1 MHRFRTALVSKS
13 TAGGNSGSAL
23 WGKSALQGP
32 PLMVRFS
39 CFIDTF
45 IGYVDAIDT
54 SMRNMSIFSRFI
66 DTLLEYVAE
75 NDIKKPSLEFDRSFD
90 IGVPWTALV
99 RA

>member
-1 MHRFRTALVSKS
+1 
-13 TAGGNSGSAL
+13 
-23 WGKSALQGP
+23 
-32 PLMVRFS
+32 MVRFS

-75 NDIKKPSLEFDRSFD
+75 NDIKNRPSNLIDLSISVSLGRR
-90 IGVPWTALV
+90 W
-99 RA
+99 